1 MKIENFKDYTELALR
16 TESTKLPLTEEVIT
30 RGLSNRLFHAI
41 LGISTEIN
49 EVYDAIE
56 DKAYYEYDMIN
67 ILEEFGD
74 MAWYLAIACDER
86 NLDIDYKDVYLS
98 DNINKAQLFEISNI
112 RKLNAEI
119 LDHSKKVMFYGK
131 QLDDKLVDT
140 KLAEIAKLVFISILA
155 VDGYITNV
163 LHTNINK
170 LKVRYPDTFTDFH
183 AENRDLDIERNTLE
197 ESINK

>member
-131 QLDDKLVDT
+131 QLDDELVDT
-140 KLAEIAKLVFISILA
+140 KLVEIAKLVFISILA

>member
-1 MKIENFKDYTELALR
+1 MKIENFKSYTELALR
-16 TESTKLPLTEEVIT
+16 TESTKLPLTDAVVT
-30 RGLSNRLFHAI
+30 RGLSNRLFHTI

-56 DKAYYEYDMIN
+56 DKAYYEYDMVN

-86 NLDIDYKDVYLS
+86 KLDIDYRDVYLS

-112 RKLNAEI
+112 RKLNAAI

-131 QLDDKLVDT
+131 QLDDNLVDT
-140 KLAEIAKLVFISILA
+140 TLTEIAQLVFISILSL
-155 VDGYITNV
+155 DGNITNV
-163 LHTNINK
+163 LHANINK
-170 LKVRYPDTFTDFH
+170 LKARYPDTFTDFH
-183 AENRDLDIERNTLE
+183 AENRELEVERNTLE

>member
-131 QLDDKLVDT
+131 QLDAELVDT
-140 KLAEIAKLVFISILA
+140 KLVEIAKLVFISILA